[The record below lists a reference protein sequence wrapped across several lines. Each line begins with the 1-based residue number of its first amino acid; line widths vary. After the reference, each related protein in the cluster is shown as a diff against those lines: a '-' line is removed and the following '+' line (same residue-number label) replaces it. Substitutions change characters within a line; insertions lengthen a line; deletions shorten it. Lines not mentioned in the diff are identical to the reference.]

1 MLEER
6 LCFQTKAQLLV
17 LLVSC
22 AYKCSRRKKDET
34 EMGEETKLISSLP
47 FKHLLRLFCCFMLV
61 KRHGKAMGLGGSA
74 QLPLVQ
80 RLVGKWHLGS

>member
-1 MLEER
+1 
-6 LCFQTKAQLLV
+6 
-17 LLVSC
+17 
-22 AYKCSRRKKDET
+22 
-34 EMGEETKLISSLP
+34 MGEETKLISSLP

-80 RLVGKWHLGS
+80 RLVGKWHMGS